1 MSTPSPSAA
10 QAIRIL
16 LIEDHA
22 IVRAGLRMLINSQP
36 GMCVVGEAA
45 DRNDALLSA
54 ASMQPDIVL
63 LDLDLGGQLSLDLI
77 PGLLASARG
86 ARIILLT
93 GVRDSAVHRQAV
105 RLGAMGLV
113 LKEKAV
119 EVLFQAIEK
128 VQAGEVW
135 LERSLLAEVLG
146 DLTRAREPQPEDR
159 ARAKQATLTE
169 REREVIALIG
179 EGLKNQQ
186 IAERL
191 YISETTVRHHLTSIF
206 NKLGLSDRLELLLYA
221 YRHGLARPHP

>member
-1 MSTPSPSAA
+1 MSPPAPSAA
-10 QAIRIL
+10 KTIQIL
-16 LIEDHA
+16 IVEDHA
-22 IVRAGLRMLINSQP
+22 IVRAGLRMLIESQP
-36 GMCVVGEAA
+36 GMCVVAEAA
-45 DRNDALLSA
+45 DRNAALVSA
-54 ASMQPDIVL
+54 ACTQPEIIL
-63 LDLDLGGQLSLDLI
+63 LDLDLGGAIALDLI
-77 PGLLASARG
+77 PDLLASASG

-135 LERSLLAEVLG
+135 LERSLIANVLG
-146 DLTRAREPQPEDR
+146 DLTRAREWQPADR
-159 ARAKQATLTE
+159 ERAKHAMLTE
-169 REREVIALIG
+169 REREVIALVG

-191 YISETTVRHHLTSIF
+191 YISGTTVRHHLTSIF
-206 NKLGLSDRLELLLYA
+206 SKLGLSDRLELLLYA
-221 YRHGLARPHP
+221 YHHGLARPHG

>member
-1 MSTPSPSAA
+1 MSTPSSSAA
-10 QAIRIL
+10 NAIHIL
-16 LIEDHA
+16 LVEDHT
-22 IVRAGLRMLINSQP
+22 IVRAGLRMLLESQP

-45 DRNDALLSA
+45 DRNAALVSA
-54 ASMQPDIVL
+54 ACTQPEIIL

-77 PGLLASARG
+77 PDLLARAPG

-135 LERSLLAEVLG
+135 LERSLIANVLG
-146 DLTRAREPQPEDR
+146 DLTRARGPQPEDR
-159 ARAKQATLTE
+159 EQAKCATLTE
-169 REREVIALIG
+169 REREVIALVG

-191 YISETTVRHHLTSIF
+191 YISGTTVRHHLTSIF
-206 NKLGLSDRLELLLYA
+206 SKLGLSDRLELLLYA
-221 YRHGLARPHP
+221 YRHGLARPHL